1 MKKSKLWRRL
11 AILLILAH
19 LCVILM
25 MGGANLNSVAMNE
38 NNGKMP
44 VKLDFYVNYE
54 EQEHFYFVEKE
65 EVNKY
70 FLADITK
77 IGNHLYSLGDFI
89 IYLGFALYLALAV
102 LIIIQSYKIIRLN
115 KNSKKETIKKIKILK

>member
-77 IGNHLYSLGDFI
+77 IGNHLYSLGRKF
-89 IYLGFALYLALAV
+89 L
-102 LIIIQSYKIIRLN
+102 RL
-115 KNSKKETIKKIKILK
+115 SLVPSHFVP